1 MWICLNM
8 HIPPTAGW
16 LCANTYIY
24 IIIYIYKNTSV
35 YIYIHTYRS
44 GMVIYRH
51 IHIHMLYTLLQH
63 DYAIVHS
70 DYFLIVVWM
79 MRIQRATTLIWREQP
94 KTSSLTSRHL
104 TRTSKR
110 CRPTRA
116 DASVGRY
123 SHWRNKD
130 ELRNSPQS
138 FSSHILMLRFA
149 LLPALCS
156 EGRSYYGGAPKSS
169 IYGWDF
175 PWTIQ
180 LLGSFPWLWKPP
192 HLCISRN
199 FCRPQPGGVLGKN
212 LSPHLGSYWVY
223 PVGSKIMDAAWPED
237 LPSGKLSN
245 SLLWNITIFNR

>member
-1 MWICLNM
+1 
-8 HIPPTAGW
+8 
-16 LCANTYIY
+16 
-24 IIIYIYKNTSV
+24 
-35 YIYIHTYRS
+35 
-44 GMVIYRH
+44 
-51 IHIHMLYTLLQH
+51 MLYTLLQH

-94 KTSSLTSRHL
+94 KSSSLTSRHL

-180 LLGSFPWLWKPP
+180 NPAIGEIPLTMEPP
-192 HLCISRN
+192 HLCISRKMSWPAA
-199 FCRPQPGGVLGKN
+199 RWSTGKK
-212 LSPHLGSYWVY
+212 P
-223 PVGSKIMDAAWPED
+223 
-237 LPSGKLSN
+237 
-245 SLLWNITIFNR
+245 